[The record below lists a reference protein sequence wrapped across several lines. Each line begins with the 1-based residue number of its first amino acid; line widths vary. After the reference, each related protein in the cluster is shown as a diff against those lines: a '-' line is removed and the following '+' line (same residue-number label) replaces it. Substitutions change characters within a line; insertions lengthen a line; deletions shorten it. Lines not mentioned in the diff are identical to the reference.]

1 MTINERIKQIRKDKG
16 LTQAEFGEKI
26 GLKKTGASR
35 IEQVGEPVNPRVIQL
50 ICNNFDI
57 NEEWLRYGTGE
68 MYKQRSDSLMAEVA
82 DRYGLTVRMAEL
94 VRSMCGLDAVIQEQ
108 VCDFIQKTSKS
119 MEEAKEKEERERQLQ
134 EIRESLPDGKTMT
147 ADEVAF
153 MQKSLE
159 AYRFE
164 KKLPGVSTTT
174 VGFVEKWHKKMTHP
188 KE

>member
-57 NEEWLRYGTGE
+57 NEEWLRFGTGE

-119 MEEAKEKEERERQLQ
+119 MEEAKEKAERERQLQ
-134 EIRESLPDGKTMT
+134 EIRDSLPDGKTMT

-164 KKLPGVSTTT
+164 KNYRESAQPQSGSLKNGT
-174 VGFVEKWHKKMTHP
+174 KK
-188 KE
+188 

>member
-1 MTINERIKQIRKDKG
+1 MTINERIGQVRKDQG
-16 LTQAEFGEKI
+16 LTKGKFGEKI
-26 GLKKTGASR
+26 GLKQSQAGF
-35 IEQVGEPVNPRVIQL
+35 IEKEGTVITERNIQQL
-50 ICNNFDI
+50 CSAFDI
-57 NEEWLRYGTGE
+57 NEEWLRYGKGE

-82 DRYGLTVRMAEL
+82 DRYGLTVRMTEL

-119 MEEAKEKEERERQLQ
+119 MEEAKEKAERERQLQ
-134 EIRESLPDGKTMT
+134 EIRDSLPDGKTMT

-164 KKLPGVSTTT
+164 KNYRESAQPQSGSLKNGT
-174 VGFVEKWHKKMTHP
+174 KK
-188 KE
+188 

>member
-1 MTINERIKQIRKDKG
+1 MTINERIKRVRLEAG
-16 LTQAEFGEKI
+16 LNIVEFAKNI
-26 GLKKTGASR
+26 GVTKSTTSR
-35 IEQVGEPVNPRVIQL
+35 LEQEGYQVTERNIQL

-82 DRYGLTVRMAEL
+82 DRYGLTVRMTEL
-94 VRSMCGLDAVIQEQ
+94 VRSMCGLDVVIQEQ

-119 MEEAKEKEERERQLQ
+119 MEEAKEKAERERQLQ
-134 EIRESLPDGKTMT
+134 EIRDSLPDGKTMT

-164 KKLPGVSTTT
+164 KNYRESAQPQSVSLKNGT
-174 VGFVEKWHKKMTHP
+174 KK
-188 KE
+188 